1 MTTQRFETAAKA
13 TKEEIA
19 EAEKLIK
26 GLRFTKTASFCDG
39 YESWEHTVTNIDAF
53 VELIKRARGVL

>member
-13 TKEEIA
+13 TREELT
-19 EAEKLIK
+19 EAEQLIK

-39 YESWEHTVTNIDAF
+39 YESWENEVTNIDAF
-53 VELIKRARGVL
+53 VELIKRARGSL